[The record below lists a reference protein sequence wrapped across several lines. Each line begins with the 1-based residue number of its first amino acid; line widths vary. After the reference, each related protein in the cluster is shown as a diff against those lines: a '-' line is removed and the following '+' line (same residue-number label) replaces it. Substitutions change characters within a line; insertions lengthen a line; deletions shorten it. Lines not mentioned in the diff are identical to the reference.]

1 MDVKVVNNLSTVVNK
16 LSMHG
21 RLNFLTFANMTIMID
36 YISHLLHYHD
46 CVIVPGL
53 GGFVANLKS
62 ATVDEE
68 KHLFLPPVK
77 EIGFNRSLLHNDGL
91 LTNHIARCEGISY
104 GAAAE
109 KIKDFVADLKVR
121 IFNGQAVELGEIGTL
136 RGDAIGNLLFTPKEI
151 NAFLPDAFGLSS
163 FHFEPVDYRYVVRM
177 EREVKVSALL
187 RSRSPRHWAAVAA
200 LMAGFFLLT
209 TTELRMP
216 QMEQA
221 GFAAT
226 VTPMEVVE
234 MPAVQPVVTDVPVV
248 KTAQPVVVE
257 PQVKARYHI
266 IAASL
271 KQSEKAQLVFSAL
284 MNQGFDRVKVLNDG
298 KGHFRVALESFE
310 DFDQAVKVM
319 NNYRRQS
326 RFSSVW
332 VYKSK

>member
-1 MDVKVVNNLSTVVNK
+1 
-16 LSMHG
+16 
-21 RLNFLTFANMTIMID
+21 MID

-53 GGFVANLKS
+53 GGFVANQKS
-62 ATVDEE
+62 AAVDEE

-91 LTNHIARCEGISY
+91 LTNHIARYEEISY
-104 GAAAE
+104 ASAAE
-109 KIKDFVADLKVR
+109 KIKNFVADLKVR
-121 IFNGQAVELGEIGTL
+121 IFNGEAVELGEIGTL
-136 RGDAIGNLLFTPKEI
+136 RGDAIGNLLFTPKEV

-177 EREVKVSALL
+177 DREVKVSALL

-200 LMAGFFLLT
+200 LMACFFLLT
-209 TTELRMP
+209 TTELKMP

-221 GFAAT
+221 GFAT
-226 VTPMEVVE
+226 TFIPSVVAE
-234 MPAVQPVVTDVPVV
+234 MPAVQPDVSDVPLVM
-248 KTAQPVVVE
+248 KEAQPIVAE
-257 PQVKARYHI
+257 PKAKARYHI

-271 KQSEKAQLVFSAL
+271 KQSAKARAVSSAL
-284 MNQGFDRVKVLNDG
+284 MNQGFDSVKVLNDG

>member
-1 MDVKVVNNLSTVVNK
+1 
-16 LSMHG
+16 
-21 RLNFLTFANMTIMID
+21 
-36 YISHLLHYHD
+36 
-46 CVIVPGL
+46 L
-53 GGFVANLKS
+53 GGFVANQKG

-68 KHLFLPPVK
+68 KHLFMPPVK

-91 LTNHIARCEGISY
+91 LTNHIARHEGISY
-104 GAAAE
+104 GSAAE
-109 KIKDFVADLKVR
+109 KIKNFVADLQIR
-121 IFNGQAVELGEIGTL
+121 ISNGEAVGLGEIGTL

-151 NAFLPDAFGLSS
+151 NAFLPDAFGLTS

-216 QMEQA
+216 QIEQA
-221 GFAAT
+221 GFATT
-226 VTPMEVVE
+226 VAPVEVVE
-234 MPAVQPVVTDVPVV
+234 SPVIKPAETVVPVET
-248 KTAQPVVVE
+248 KAQSVVVE
-257 PQVKARYHI
+257 PQLQARYHI

-271 KQSEKAQLVFSAL
+271 NQKEKAQVVSYSLID
-284 MNQGFDRVKVLNDG
+284 QGFDRAKVLNDG

-310 DFDQAVKVM
+310 NFEEAVKMM

>member
-1 MDVKVVNNLSTVVNK
+1 
-16 LSMHG
+16 
-21 RLNFLTFANMTIMID
+21 MIS

-53 GGFVANLKS
+53 GGFVANQKG

-91 LTNHIARCEGISY
+91 LTNHIARYEGISY
-104 GAAAE
+104 GSAAE
-109 KIKDFVADLKVR
+109 KIKNFVADLQVR
-121 IFNGQAVELGEIGTL
+121 ISNGEAVELGEIGTL

-163 FHFEPVDYRYVVRM
+163 FHFEPADYRYVVRM

-187 RSRSPRHWAAVAA
+187 RSRSTRHWAAVAA

-216 QMEQA
+216 QIEQA
-221 GFAAT
+221 GF
-226 VTPMEVVE
+226 VTAVAPLEVAE
-234 MPAVQPVVTDVPVV
+234 MPAVRNAQTDVPVE
-248 KTAQPVVVE
+248 KEARSIVVE
-257 PQVKARYHI
+257 HQVQARYHI

-271 KQSEKAQLVFSAL
+271 KQKENAQVVSSDL
-284 MNQGFDRVKVLNDG
+284 MAQGFDRVKVLNDG
-298 KGHFRVALESFE
+298 NGHFRVALESFE
-310 DFDQAVKVM
+310 NFEEAVKVM